1 MRVKRIVIAFC
12 ISCFLCGCGQNAS
25 IQNGQTEEQITDNS
39 TVESDD
45 EGAPVELDGEEWEY
59 VTYCGRM
66 IKLSDLLPEDQT
78 RYARADINGDGIK
91 EIGLKTP
98 DAVYILDTT
107 RNEIIYRGTR
117 YDDLIDSSGYH
128 GVFYES
134 SPRYTK
140 DLFRFISINEKNES
154 EIKISLSI
162 DEDIEAW
169 RNHEGAKY
177 FYHINGDEYEYS
189 EWQERAS
196 ECLQIRKEKALW
208 FGMASLKGILSN
220 EDCEEVRLQKKI
232 EKFETEEF
240 LRVKK
245 EIDDDNI
252 IEKIPVEYEVIP
264 NLMGWG
270 IVSKENGKLYN
281 LGINRTPSGEI
292 SRMYVLEEAPEGM
305 KVVYEYYSLARDRI
319 TLYDGAYILNAGSG
333 GAAYSYETLYYVD
346 EGLKEVYNYETD
358 LLTDYLAS
366 EWGYYK
372 DLSEDCSL
380 LDDLRGIG
388 YSDWCALP
396 FYRIRVGDKT
406 LWWVYV
412 AEDEDENLVYE
423 TIEKSDIS
431 DKITLCRTKED
442 FFETAKRLIKESGH
456 DVDAIFA
463 NKPIGND
470 CGSYIWGK

>member
-39 TVESDD
+39 TVESDG

-91 EIGLKTP
+91 EIGFKTP

-107 RNEIIYRGTR
+107 RNEIIYRGTQ
-117 YDDLIDSSGYH
+117 YDDLIDSNGYH
-128 GVFYES
+128 GVFHES
-134 SPRYTK
+134 GPFYKER
-140 DLFRFISINEKNES
+140 FRFISINEKDEC
-154 EIKISLSI
+154 EIRISLSI
-162 DEDIEAW
+162 DEDFKAAE
-169 RNHEGAKY
+169 NNESPKL
-177 FYHINGDEYEYS
+177 FYRINGDEYEYS
-189 EWQERAS
+189 EWKERAS
-196 ECLQIRKEKALW
+196 ECLQIRKEKELW
-208 FGMASLKGILSN
+208 FGMASLKGVLSD
-220 EDCEEVRLQKKI
+220 EDCEEVRLQKKL
-232 EKFETEEF
+232 ESFETEEYI
-240 LRVKK
+240 RVKK
-245 EIDDDNI
+245 EVEEDNKFEEI
-252 IEKIPVEYEVIP
+252 PIEKEVIP

-270 IVSKENGKLYN
+270 YVKKEKGKLFN
-281 LGINRTPSGEI
+281 LGINRTPIGEN
-292 SRMYVLEEAPEGM
+292 SRMFVLEEAPEGM
-305 KVVYEYYSLARDRI
+305 NVVYEYYSLARDRI

-333 GAAYSYETLYYVD
+333 GAAYSIETLYYVD
-346 EGLKEVYNYETD
+346 EELKEVYHYETD
-358 LLTDYLAS
+358 LLIEYLAS

-372 DLSEDCSL
+372 DLGEDCSL
-380 LDDLRGIG
+380 LDDLKEIG
-388 YSDWCALP
+388 YSDWLELP
-396 FYRIRVGDKT
+396 FYHMRVGDKT

-412 AEDEDENLVYE
+412 TEDEDENLVYE

-456 DVDAIFA
+456 DVDAIFS

-470 CGSYIWGK
+470 GGSYIWGK